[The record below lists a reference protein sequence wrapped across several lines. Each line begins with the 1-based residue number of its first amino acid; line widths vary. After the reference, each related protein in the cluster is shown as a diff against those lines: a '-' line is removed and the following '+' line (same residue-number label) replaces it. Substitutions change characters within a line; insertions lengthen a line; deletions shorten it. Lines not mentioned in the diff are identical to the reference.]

1 MTSNATGSKSDHNQ
15 NTTVAALVHIAGL
28 LFGFIAIA
36 FVYLAT
42 DDDFIQENA
51 MNALQWH
58 VPVSLIAIVVA
69 FLGVVMSEVAGVTLA
84 VTIAIATIC
93 AALIASMKARNG
105 RAWKYPVVSQL
116 L

>member
-1 MTSNATGSKSDHNQ
+1 M
-15 NTTVAALVHIAGL
+15 
-28 LFGFIAIA
+28 AIA

-42 DDDFIQENA
+42 DDDFIRKNA
-51 MNALQWH
+51 MNALHWH
-58 VPVSLIAIVVA
+58 VPVSVIAIVVVV
-69 FLGVVMSEVAGVTLA
+69 FGVVVSEIAGVALA
-84 VTIAIATIC
+84 VTLAIATIC